1 MEYELR
7 RRIPASEQ
15 CNTYVGMHLS
25 NEDVHKSSQLSP
37 HKHDSSSDGSRCLAG
52 VHQVYLIIS
61 RYENIMLNDKYL
73 FRAVLEDIVET

>member
-7 RRIPASEQ
+7 RRIPYKNAVSEQ
-15 CNTYVGMHLS
+15 GNTYGSMHLS

-52 VHQVYLIIS
+52 VNQVTTK
-61 RYENIMLNDKYL
+61 M
-73 FRAVLEDIVET
+73 

>member
-7 RRIPASEQ
+7 RRIPVSEQ
-15 CNTYVGMHLS
+15 GNTYVGMHLS

-52 VHQVYLIIS
+52 VHQVCINY
-61 RYENIMLNDKYL
+61 
-73 FRAVLEDIVET
+73 